1 MAISAAE
8 VKKLR
13 DKTGVGMA
21 DCKKAL
27 EEAGGDEERAIE
39 ILRKHGEAISAK
51 RADKVA
57 NQGLVESYIHTGGKM
72 GSLIELNC
80 ETDFVAKTE
89 AFQTLARDLA
99 MQIVAMQP
107 LYVSKDSVPQEII
120 SSELDIARQTA
131 VNEGK
136 PENMLDRIAQ
146 GRLEKFYQE
155 VCLLEQTYI
164 KDGGKTI
171 RDILNEA
178 TAKLGEKID
187 VRRFSRFQLG
197 EGSN

>member
-27 EEAGGDEERAIE
+27 EEAGGDEARAIE

-51 RADKVA
+51 RADKIA
-57 NQGLVESYIHTGGKM
+57 NQGLVEAYIHTGGKM

-89 AFQTLARDLA
+89 SFQVLARDLA

-107 LYVSKDSVPQEII
+107 LYVSKESVPPEII
-120 SSELDIARQTA
+120 ASELDIARQTA
-131 VNEGK
+131 INEGK

-197 EGSN
+197 ESH

>member
-27 EEAGGDEERAIE
+27 EEAGGDEARAIE

-57 NQGLVESYIHTGGKM
+57 NQGLVEAYIHTGGKM

-107 LYVSKDSVPQEII
+107 LYVSKESIPQEII

-178 TAKLGEKID
+178 TAKLGEKVDI
-187 VRRFSRFQLG
+187 RRFSRFQLG
-197 EGSN
+197 EGQS